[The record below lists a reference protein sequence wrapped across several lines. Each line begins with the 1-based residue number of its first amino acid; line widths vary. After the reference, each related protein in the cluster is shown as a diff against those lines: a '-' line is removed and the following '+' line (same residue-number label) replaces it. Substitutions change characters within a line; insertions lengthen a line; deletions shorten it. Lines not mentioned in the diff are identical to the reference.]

1 MKTTPGHIVIVEDD
15 PVTRA
20 KLAAYFKAEGY
31 KVSEAEDGEEMR
43 AIIADHPADLL
54 LIDINLPGEDGLKL
68 TREQRERSEVG
79 IILVTGRSDAVDRIV
94 GLEIGADDYVTK
106 PFEQRELLARVKN
119 LLRRVRASMSAG
131 KPEAQRRSFLG
142 WTLDLG
148 NRTLSDRNGAFT
160 DLTRAEFK
168 ALALLTANP
177 GKVLSRDRLLHEIA
191 HRDWDPSDRTVDVVI
206 RRLRQKLNDD
216 SRHPRL
222 IVTSHGEGYLFA
234 APPAK
239 ATA

>member
-1 MKTTPGHIVIVEDD
+1 MKPTPSHILIVEDD

-31 KVSEAEDGEEMR
+31 RVSEAEDGETMR
-43 AIIADHPADLL
+43 DIQAVDPADLL
-54 LIDINLPGEDGLKL
+54 MIDIQLPGEDGLKL
-68 TREQRERSEVG
+68 TRELRAQSDVG
-79 IILVTGRSDAVDRIV
+79 IILVTGRSDAVDRII

-119 LLRRVRASMSAG
+119 LLRRVRGSGAAGMGAKKRQFQGWSFDLAS
-131 KPEAQRRSFLG
+131 
-142 WTLDLG
+142 
-148 NRTLSDRNGAFT
+148 RTLTGADGKFV

-168 ALALLTANP
+168 ALALLTGHA
-177 GKVLSRDRLLHEIA
+177 GQVLSRDRLLHEIA

-206 RRLRQKLNDD
+206 RRLRKKLGDD
-216 SRHPRL
+216 ASHPRL

-234 APPAK
+234 VALERG
-239 ATA
+239 

>member
-1 MKTTPGHIVIVEDD
+1 MKAFPAHILIVEDD

-31 KVSEAEDGEEMR
+31 RISEAGDGETMR
-43 AIIADHPADLL
+43 DIIATDPADLL
-54 LIDINLPGEDGLKL
+54 MIDIQLPGEDGLRL
-68 TREQRERSEVG
+68 TRELRAQSDVG

-119 LLRRVRASMSAG
+119 LLRRVKSSGTSGASAP
-131 KPEAQRRSFLG
+131 KKRQFQG
-142 WTLDLG
+142 WTFDLAS
-148 NRTLSDRNGAFT
+148 RTLSSADGTFV

-168 ALALLTANP
+168 ALALLTSNT
-177 GKVLSRDRLLHEIA
+177 GQVLSRDRLLHEIA

-206 RRLRQKLNDD
+206 RRLRKKLGDD
-216 SRHPRL
+216 ASHPRL

-234 APPAK
+234 VPLERA
-239 ATA
+239 

>member
-1 MKTTPGHIVIVEDD
+1 MKNSTAHIVIVEDD
-15 PVTRA
+15 PATRA

-31 KVSEAEDGEEMR
+31 RVSEAEDGDMMR
-43 AIIADHPADLL
+43 DIIAAEPADLL
-54 LIDINLPGEDGLKL
+54 LIDIQLPGEDGLKL

-79 IILVTGRSDAVDRIV
+79 IILVTGRSDTVDRIV

-119 LLRRVRASMSAG
+119 LLRRVRAGMASGRPA
-131 KPEAQRRSFLG
+131 EERRKFMG
-142 WTLDLG
+142 WTLDSG
-148 NRTLSDRNGAFT
+148 NRTLSNAQGEYT

-234 APPAK
+234 VPPVK
-239 ATA
+239 S

>member
-1 MKTTPGHIVIVEDD
+1 MKVFPAHILIVEDD

-20 KLAAYFKAEGY
+20 KLAAYFKA
-31 KVSEAEDGEEMR
+31 
-43 AIIADHPADLL
+43 DLL
-54 LIDINLPGEDGLKL
+54 MIDIQLPGEDGLRL
-68 TREQRERSEVG
+68 TRELRAQSDVG

-119 LLRRVRASMSAG
+119 LLRRVKSSGTSGASAP
-131 KPEAQRRSFLG
+131 KKRQFQG
-142 WTLDLG
+142 WTFDLAS
-148 NRTLSDRNGAFT
+148 RTLSSADGTFV

-168 ALALLTANP
+168 ALALLTSNT
-177 GKVLSRDRLLHEIA
+177 GQVLSRDRLLHEIA

-206 RRLRQKLNDD
+206 RRLRKKLGDD
-216 SRHPRL
+216 ASHPRL

-234 APPAK
+234 VPLERA
-239 ATA
+239 